1 MKKAVVFLVVL
12 LLLIVPVI
20 GQAADL
26 QAGWYANIYTVDVY
40 TYNYQGMPQ
49 LTTGGYFYSTPPGQY
64 GPYNVWGGNPQVDFE
79 RDVSVP
85 SNALNV
91 GGDQSLVL
99 PLTIP
104 LSNGT
109 RIAYLS
115 FAWQTDY
122 DGSQMYLDLW
132 RTRANGSAEQIWT
145 QRQSGL
151 QFNTTHVAFDATLDG
166 PYYFKVNV
174 VPEPPTV
181 MPILLGIVGLA
192 LARRRR

>member
-1 MKKAVVFLVVL
+1 MKKLSVISAVL
-12 LLLIVPVI
+12 LLLILAQV

-26 QAGWYANIYTVDVY
+26 QAGWYANVYAVEVY
-40 TYNYQGMPQ
+40 TYGYQGMPQ
-49 LTTGGYFYSTPPGQY
+49 LTTGAYFYSTPPGQY
-64 GPYNVWGGNPQVDFE
+64 GPFKVWGGNPQVDFE

-85 SNALNV
+85 SSALNL
-91 GGDQSLVL
+91 GADQSLVL

-122 DGSQMYLDLW
+122 DGSQMYIDLW
-132 RTRANGSAEQIWT
+132 RTRASGATEQVWA

-181 MPILLGIVGLA
+181 MPILLGIAGLA